1 MSESLLKK
9 TWRTED
15 VQRVRNLISGD
26 YNAATKQQVGYW
38 TIENGIRRSVSKL
51 RAAREALKI
60 PLACPKCGKA
70 LNTRLDKKMY
80 PIHGMC
86 FDCVLKMEEDLR
98 KAGLYEE
105 YEKNMISGNIAGFV
119 QNLKDRIAAMTETKV
134 EYTSD
139 QGELEDW
146 GMISKELIQ
155 SLDTWA
161 DLLTEKLNNKEKLG

>member
-1 MSESLLKK
+1 
-9 TWRTED
+9 
-15 VQRVRNLISGD
+15 
-26 YNAATKQQVGYW
+26 
-38 TIENGIRRSVSKL
+38 
-51 RAAREALKI
+51 
-60 PLACPKCGKA
+60 
-70 LNTRLDKKMY
+70 
-80 PIHGMC
+80 MC